1 MKLKSSLET
10 ILNNIERAKQKSS
23 LSEEIIVV
31 AATKTRPFALIEEVY
46 SLGVRHI
53 GENRIQEAVSKF
65 DSFKNMP
72 KITRRFIGHLQSNK
86 INKFIKLFDTID
98 SIDSYKLVR
107 KIDLKIEDENRSME
121 GLVEINTSGD
131 KTKKGFKPVLSDELL
146 QCFNVKN
153 IKVKGLMT
161 LGPFSQ
167 DTSETRTSFVRL
179 RKFLDVLNKELGDE
193 KLTCLSMGMSGDYQI
208 AIEEGSTM
216 IRVGTSLFG
225 TRQ

>member
-23 LSEEIIVV
+23 LNEEIIVV

-65 DSFKNMP
+65 DSFKDMP

-107 KIDLKIEDENRSME
+107 KIDLKIENENRSME

-167 DTSETRTSFVRL
+167 DTSETRTSFVCL

>member
-23 LSEEIIVV
+23 LNEEIIVV

-65 DSFKNMP
+65 GSFVDMP

>member
-23 LSEEIIVV
+23 LNKEIVVV
-31 AATKTRPFALIEEVY
+31 AATKTKPFALIKEVY
-46 SLGVRHI
+46 SLGIRHI

-167 DTSETRTSFVRL
+167 DTGETRTSFVRL

>member
-1 MKLKSSLET
+1 MKIKSSLET
-10 ILNNIERAKQKSS
+10 ILNNIEHAKQKSS
-23 LSEEIIVV
+23 LNKEIVVV

-65 DSFKNMP
+65 DSFIDMP

-107 KIDLKIEDENRSME
+107 KIDLKIENENRSME

-153 IKVKGLMT
+153 IL
-161 LGPFSQ
+161 
-167 DTSETRTSFVRL
+167 
-179 RKFLDVLNKELGDE
+179 
-193 KLTCLSMGMSGDYQI
+193 
-208 AIEEGSTM
+208 
-216 IRVGTSLFG
+216 
-225 TRQ
+225 

>member
-23 LSEEIIVV
+23 LNKEIVVV
-31 AATKTRPFALIEEVY
+31 AATKTRPFALIKEVY
-46 SLGVRHI
+46 SLGIRHI

-153 IKVKGLMT
+153 IKIKGLMT

-167 DTSETRTSFVRL
+167 DTGETRTSFVRL

>member
-10 ILNNIERAKQKSS
+10 ILNNIERAKQKSTVN
-23 LSEEIIVV
+23 EEIVVV
-31 AATKTRPFALIEEVY
+31 AATKTRPFALIKEVY
-46 SLGVRHI
+46 SLGIRHI

-65 DSFKNMP
+65 DSFKDMP

-107 KIDLKIEDENRSME
+107 KIDLKIENENRSME

-167 DTSETRTSFVRL
+167 DTSETRASFVLL

-193 KLTCLSMGMSGDYQI
+193 KLTCLSMGMSGDYRI

>member
-1 MKLKSSLET
+1 MKLKSSLEA

-23 LSEEIIVV
+23 VNEEIIVV
-31 AATKTRPFALIEEVY
+31 AATKTRPFALIEEAY
-46 SLGVRHI
+46 SLGIRHI

-65 DSFKNMP
+65 DSFKDMP

-98 SIDSYKLVR
+98 SIDSYKLVK

-167 DTSETRTSFVRL
+167 DIGETRTSFVRL

>member
-23 LSEEIIVV
+23 LNEEIVVV
-31 AATKTRPFALIEEVY
+31 AATKTRPFALIKEVY
-46 SLGVRHI
+46 SLGIRHI

-107 KIDLKIEDENRSME
+107 KIDIKIENEKRSME

-167 DTSETRTSFVRL
+167 DTGETRTSFVRL

>member
-10 ILNNIERAKQKSS
+10 ILNNIEHAKQKSS
-23 LSEEIIVV
+23 LNKEIVVV

-107 KIDLKIEDENRSME
+107 KIDLKIENENRSME

-167 DTSETRTSFVRL
+167 DTSETRTSFVCL

>member
-10 ILNNIERAKQKSS
+10 ILNNIERAKQKSTVN
-23 LSEEIIVV
+23 EEIVVV
-31 AATKTRPFALIEEVY
+31 AATKTRPFALIKEVY
-46 SLGVRHI
+46 SLGIRHI

-65 DSFKNMP
+65 DSFKDMP

-107 KIDLKIEDENRSME
+107 KIDLKIENENRRME

-167 DTSETRTSFVRL
+167 DTSETRASFVLL

>member
-23 LSEEIIVV
+23 LNKEIVVV
-31 AATKTRPFALIEEVY
+31 AATKTRPFALIKEVY
-46 SLGVRHI
+46 SLGIRHI

-167 DTSETRTSFVRL
+167 DTGETRTSFVRL

>member
-23 LSEEIIVV
+23 LNEEIVVV
-31 AATKTRPFALIEEVY
+31 AATKTRPFALIKEVY
-46 SLGVRHI
+46 SLGIRHI

-86 INKFIKLFDTID
+86 INKFIKMFDTID

-107 KIDLKIEDENRSME
+107 KIDLKIENENRRME

-167 DTSETRTSFVRL
+167 DTGETRTSFVRL

>member
-1 MKLKSSLET
+1 
-10 ILNNIERAKQKSS
+10 
-23 LSEEIIVV
+23 
-31 AATKTRPFALIEEVY
+31 VY

-65 DSFKNMP
+65 GSFVDMP

-107 KIDLKIEDENRSME
+107 KIDIKIENEKRSME

-167 DTSETRTSFVRL
+167 DTSETRTSFVCL

>member
-10 ILNNIERAKQKSS
+10 ILNNIERAKQKSTVN
-23 LSEEIIVV
+23 EEIVVV
-31 AATKTRPFALIEEVY
+31 AATKTRPFALIKEVY
-46 SLGVRHI
+46 SLGIRHI

-65 DSFKNMP
+65 DSFKDMP

-107 KIDLKIEDENRSME
+107 KIDLKIENENRRME

-167 DTSETRTSFVRL
+167 DTSETRASFVRL

>member
-23 LSEEIIVV
+23 LNEEIIVV

-46 SLGVRHI
+46 SLGIRHI

-65 DSFKNMP
+65 DSFKDMP

-107 KIDLKIEDENRSME
+107 KIDLKIENEKRSME

>member
-1 MKLKSSLET
+1 MELKSSLET

-23 LSEEIIVV
+23 LNEEIIVV

-46 SLGVRHI
+46 SLGIRHI

-65 DSFKNMP
+65 DSFKDMP

>member
-23 LSEEIIVV
+23 LNEEIVVV
-31 AATKTRPFALIEEVY
+31 AATKTRPFALIKEVY
-46 SLGVRHI
+46 SLGIRHI

-167 DTSETRTSFVRL
+167 DTGETRTSFVRL

>member
-23 LSEEIIVV
+23 LNEEIIVV

-46 SLGVRHI
+46 SLGIRHI

-65 DSFKNMP
+65 DSFKDMP

-167 DTSETRTSFVRL
+167 DTGETRTSFVRL

>member
-23 LSEEIIVV
+23 LNKEIVVV
-31 AATKTRPFALIEEVY
+31 AATKTRPFALIKEVY
-46 SLGVRHI
+46 SLGIRHI

-161 LGPFSQ
+161 LGPFSGY
-167 DTSETRTSFVRL
+167 R
-179 RKFLDVLNKELGDE
+179 
-193 KLTCLSMGMSGDYQI
+193 
-208 AIEEGSTM
+208 
-216 IRVGTSLFG
+216 
-225 TRQ
+225 

>member
-10 ILNNIERAKQKSS
+10 ILNNIEHAKQKSS
-23 LSEEIIVV
+23 LNKEIVVV

>member
-23 LSEEIIVV
+23 LNEEIVVV
-31 AATKTRPFALIEEVY
+31 AATKTRPFALIKEVY
-46 SLGVRHI
+46 SLGIRHI

>member
-23 LSEEIIVV
+23 LNEEIIVV

-46 SLGVRHI
+46 SLGIRHI

-65 DSFKNMP
+65 DSFKDMP

-131 KTKKGFKPVLSDELL
+131 KTKKGFKPVLLDELL
-146 QCFNVKN
+146 QCFNIKN

>member
-1 MKLKSSLET
+1 MELKSSLET

-23 LSEEIIVV
+23 LNKEVVVV

-46 SLGVRHI
+46 SLGIRHI

-65 DSFKNMP
+65 DSFKDMP

-107 KIDLKIEDENRSME
+107 KIDFKIENENCSME

-167 DTSETRTSFVRL
+167 DASETRTSFVRL
-179 RKFLDVLNKELGDE
+179 RKFLDVLNKELGNE

-225 TRQ
+225 ARQ